1 MRPSCVLTG
10 TLFEAAHSVVSS
22 CCCHVCQGSC
32 LCCAALTRAKQL
44 VVVVGTWDALKLA
57 VESERSDRRMSTLQ
71 QRISSLA
78 IRAGAAANQ
87 KMVSYGVS
95 PVPTPSQQQQQ
106 PNRIQGQNQMPSNR
120 RTYQKRRRH
129 PSWPAVA
136 TQPVH
141 AQYAHTQSEPQIMQQ
156 VAPVSGLDRPLV

>member
-1 MRPSCVLTG
+1 MSKS
-10 TLFEAAHSVVSS
+10 F
-22 CCCHVCQGSC
+22 

-57 VESERSDRRMSTLQ
+57 VEFERSDQRMSTLQ
-71 QRISSLA
+71 HRITSLA
-78 IRAGAAANQ
+78 VRAGAAANQ

-95 PVPTPSQQQQQ
+95 PVPTPSQQQQQQQQQQQ